1 MLKII
6 NTLKKLFASS
16 FSVTQAELSLC
27 NMFTLKTTV
36 SEVNIAVQNNKIK
49 HNVLMILVGII
60 PMFLNTFIRI
70 LLLFLGNLED
80 NEVFKAVFT
89 TTLVI
94 LCSMVLFLS
103 QTRFSRLVYYAQF
116 MLFFTHFLTT
126 ILLIYG
132 YLPYSKLDVEF
143 LEVI

>member
-1 MLKII
+1 
-6 NTLKKLFASS
+6 
-16 FSVTQAELSLC
+16 
-27 NMFTLKTTV
+27 MFTLKTTV